1 MGTLKTK
8 VIITNSDLLSDSIGL
23 NVSKDITIAGNV
35 KIRKVTTSTAAAD
48 IPGLVDDVGRS
59 MVFLK
64 NTDTAIDIKIYTD
77 ADNDGDAD
85 GDSQIMDI
93 KPGEWAFFPWAGI
106 QPLIAVS
113 DSGTPVL
120 EYACFTIA

>member
-35 KIRKVTTSTAAAD
+35 KIRKVTTSTSAAE
-48 IPGLVDDVGRS
+48 IPGLGDGIGRS
-59 MVFLK
+59 MLYMK
-64 NTDTAIDIKIYTD
+64 NTDSAIDIKIFLDGDDGAD
-77 ADNDGDAD
+77 ADANEELLD
-85 GDSQIMDI
+85 M
-93 KPGEWAFFPWAGI
+93 KPGEWAFFPYAGVRALWAD
-106 QPLIAVS
+106 A